1 MEESTMVFT
10 LPADV
15 NQRPVVIDGA
25 WTLPRQIAS
34 VYAAGGSGGTVRP
47 ARVLPADVTT
57 NGRTDA
63 YANLTTEVG
72 A

>member
-1 MEESTMVFT
+1 MVFT

-34 VYAAGGSGGTVRP
+34 VYAAGGSRGDRTAGEGNTGRCDDQRENGCVR
-47 ARVLPADVTT
+47 
-57 NGRTDA
+57 
-63 YANLTTEVG
+63 
-72 A
+72 